1 MGSMTSGTLTALQVL
16 RNAVDTDMASRVPGY
31 DSYFGWREPTK
42 QQTAPVRVVWTPG
55 DETGSLGQEMA
66 AQKVAVTVATGQ
78 TARNLVDL
86 DEAFHVQIQASD
98 TLIAEDEEAQYNA
111 VRMIWDAWRACAY
124 RATHGQSRVGFLT
137 LVSARWKVEGANEK
151 RRGACLI
158 VTGRIRSPNPDDA
171 HASTTP
177 HRVEIKPLDG
187 YVSGPTIVVE

>member
-1 MGSMTSGTLTALQVL
+1 MTSGTITALQVL
-16 RNAVDTDMASRVPGY
+16 RNAVDVDMASRVPGY
-31 DSYFGWREPTK
+31 DTYFGWREPSK

-66 AQKVAVTVATGQ
+66 AQKVSIPVAAGQ

-86 DEAFHVQIQASD
+86 DEAFHVQIQSVDSAC
-98 TLIAEDEEAQYNA
+98 AEDEEAQYNA
-111 VRMIWDAWRACAY
+111 VRMLWDAWRACAY
-124 RATHGQSRVGFLT
+124 RATHGQSRIGFLT
-137 LVSARWKVEGANEK
+137 LVSARWKIEGVNEK

-171 HASTTP
+171 RASTTP
-177 HRVEIKPLDG
+177 NRVEIGPLEG